1 MPQRST
7 ACNRGCAR
15 ADQAHVTLDIVGI
28 MPDHSLTAE
37 RILNPLTL
45 HSVAD
50 VRIAPASPGIYG
62 WWMKEGALDVPD
74 AAYPQQDGHQLLYV
88 GISPR
93 KPSAAGR
100 VSSGNLRDRLVTH
113 ATKDASRST
122 LRRTLGVL
130 LADELGLTLGVHG
143 GREHYGTRGEALISR
158 WLIENARVAWAVDPQ
173 PWNAEDELLA
183 DATRAL
189 NLDGRSDAFAR
200 LISDRRKA
208 ALAAARAATR

>member
-1 MPQRST
+1 
-7 ACNRGCAR
+7 
-15 ADQAHVTLDIVGI
+15 
-28 MPDHSLTAE
+28 MPDHSLSAE

-45 HSVAD
+45 HSSAD
-50 VRIAPASPGIYG
+50 VRTAPASPGIYG
-62 WWMKEGALDVPD
+62 WWMKKGALDVPE
-74 AAYPQQDGHQLLYV
+74 AAYQERDGHELLYV

-100 VSSGNLRDRLVTH
+100 VSKERLRKRLVTH

-143 GREHYGTRGEALISR
+143 GREHYGPQGEALISR
-158 WLIENARVAWAVDPQ
+158 WLIENARVAWAVDPE
-173 PWNAEDELLA
+173 PWEAEDELLA
-183 DATRAL
+183 HATLAL

-200 LISDRRKA
+200 SMSDRRKVA
-208 ALAAARAATR
+208 MAAARAAVLRPHPMR

>member
-1 MPQRST
+1 
-7 ACNRGCAR
+7 
-15 ADQAHVTLDIVGI
+15 

-45 HSVAD
+45 HSAAE
-50 VRIAPASPGIYG
+50 VRSAPASPGIYG
-62 WWMKEGALDVPD
+62 WWVKKGALDVPD
-74 AAYPQQDGHQLLYV
+74 APYQEQDGHQLLYV

-100 VSSGNLRDRLVTH
+100 VSNGNLRSRLGTH

-130 LADELGLTLGVHG
+130 LTDELGLTLGVHA
-143 GREHYGTRGEALISR
+143 GREHYGPRGEALISR
-158 WLIENARVAWAVDPQ
+158 WLIENARVAWAVDPE
-173 PWNAEDELLA
+173 PWEAEDELLA
-183 DATRAL
+183 HSTLAL

-200 LISDRRKA
+200 SISERRSA
-208 ALAAARAATR
+208 ALATARAAVL

>member
-1 MPQRST
+1 
-7 ACNRGCAR
+7 
-15 ADQAHVTLDIVGI
+15 

-45 HSVAD
+45 HSTAD
-50 VRIAPASPGIYG
+50 VGSAPASPGIYG
-62 WWMKEGALDVPD
+62 WWVRKGALDVPE
-74 AAYPQQDGHQLLYV
+74 AAYQERAGHQLLYV

-93 KPSAAGR
+93 KPSASGR
-100 VSSGNLRDRLVTH
+100 VSKEHLRKRLVTH

-130 LADELGLTLGVHG
+130 LTDELGLTLGVHG
-143 GREHYGTRGEALISR
+143 GREHYGVQGEALISR

-173 PWNAEDELLA
+173 PWEAEDELLEH
-183 DATRAL
+183 ATLAL

-200 LISDRRKA
+200 SISDRRKA
-208 ALAAARAATR
+208 ALAAARTATR